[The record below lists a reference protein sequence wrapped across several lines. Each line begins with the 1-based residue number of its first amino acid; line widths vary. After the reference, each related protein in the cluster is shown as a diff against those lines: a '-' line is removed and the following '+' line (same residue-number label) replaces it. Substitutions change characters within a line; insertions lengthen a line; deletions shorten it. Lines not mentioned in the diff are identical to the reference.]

1 MSLLV
6 SGSAEIA
13 PCTSDNARGTAKR
26 SSAPTT
32 AARTPVVDGDAD
44 TARDPALPHRFHSGT
59 HRRSDDDREQE
70 EQDDKPDL
78 PHRESQNHE

>member
-1 MSLLV
+1 LHLRQRPR
-6 SGSAEIA
+6 EREEEQR
-13 PCTSDNARGTAKR
+13 PDHRR
-26 SSAPTT
+26 ED
-32 AARTPVVDGDAD
+32 PVVDRDAD